1 MRKVFSLPGIAV
13 LVVSSASASAW
24 WSNYGYAPYAYAPY
38 GYMAPAMTEEQQ
50 KQAAERYTQA
60 MEAQRKAAEAFA
72 LQQAEAHKQFT
83 TNMPTVP
90 QVMPGLQSREE
101 VIKEMEIRRA
111 ARNREID
118 ARRAEIHRRH
128 PAPTSHGRAER
139 IKELEARH
147 AARARNMEAR
157 RAKMQEEM
165 DERRARFEK
174 AKDNR

>member
-1 MRKVFSLPGIAV
+1 MKKVFNLPAIAV

-24 WSNYGYAPYAYAPY
+24 WNNYGYAPYGYAPY
-38 GYMAPAMTEEQQ
+38 GYIAPAMTEEQQ
-50 KQAAERYTQA
+50 KQAAEQYTQA

-83 TNMPTVP
+83 PNLPTVP
-90 QVMPGLQSREE
+90 PVMPGLQSHEE
-101 VIKEMEIRRA
+101 AIKEMEIRRA
-111 ARNREID
+111 ARTREMD

-128 PAPTSHGRAER
+128 PTPASHDRAER

-157 RAKMQEEM
+157 RAKMREEM
-165 DERRARFEK
+165 NARRARFEK
-174 AKDNR
+174 AEKNL